1 MIHVTRRKQDG
12 LFFLKWLFLFLSLMV
27 PCGLRA
33 GRIVYPWRAVSAII
47 KAGDPLQ
54 IWYHNP
60 QNSAIDSVCLKGP
73 FNRITLL
80 PDSVRTGIYEFDT
93 YTHASVNNIISVRI
107 PPSAPQ
113 ELYDVQVYSGG
124 QHVVSE
130 KSVQVVRAFKAAHRF
145 IHISD
150 PHVSRQWVGTATDGY
165 AKELELLNAFIQV
178 ANIID
183 PDFVIIT
190 GDLIHHYTMLDA
202 DSTGWGGRKLY
213 AADQRPSAEEKYRNY
228 FDGAKGFS
236 GIHGF
241 TSPCFSAA
249 GNHDYYG
256 VKQDDYP
263 AKARQWNDLCGL
275 RVYGFSYAGTRVL
288 VADDYLGD
296 PVIDIP
302 DSLPMSGLQGRVL
315 ERYLESSGPGD
326 LRILAQHRPDRIDTL
341 FVNKHKIGI
350 VLNGHRHDP
359 FQEHLGST
367 PTLSIRPG
375 AVCRSGEITRWQKT
389 LGFFRI
395 FSVNKESCEY
405 SPPLRFCKNPTAPH
419 QKLERNLTLTF
430 AETNDGSSSY
440 NKAVLNNAFP
450 VDLEQCRI
458 RFVMKK
464 GDYAVTGATIEQ
476 VIENSRVTVVDVRA
490 SVASNAQTVV
500 FIKRK
505 QNR

>member
-1 MIHVTRRKQDG
+1 
-12 LFFLKWLFLFLSLMV
+12 
-27 PCGLRA
+27 
-33 GRIVYPWRAVSAII
+33 
-47 KAGDPLQ
+47 LQ
-54 IWYHNP
+54 IWYQNP
-60 QNSAIDSVCLKGP
+60 QNTAIDSVCLKGP

-80 PDSVRTGIYEFDT
+80 PDSVITGLFEFDT
-93 YTHASVNNIISVRI
+93 YTQASVNNMICVRI

-113 ELYDVQVYSGG
+113 ELYDVQVYNGG

-165 AKELELLNAFIQV
+165 AKELELLNAFIKV

-183 PDFVIIT
+183 PDFIIIT

-202 DSTGWGGRKLY
+202 DSTGWGGHKFY
-213 AADQRPSAEEKYRNY
+213 TADQRPTAAEKYRNY
-228 FDGAKGFS
+228 FDGAKGFL

-241 TSPCFSAA
+241 ASPCFSAA
-249 GNHDYYG
+249 GNHDFYG

-263 AKARQWNDLCGL
+263 AKAQQWNDLCGL
-275 RVYGFSYAGTRVL
+275 RVYGFSYAGTRVF

-296 PVIDIP
+296 PVVDIP
-302 DSLPMSGLQGRVL
+302 DRLPMSGLQGRVL
-315 ERYLESSGPGD
+315 ERYLETAGPGD

-341 FVNKHKIGI
+341 FVNKLKIGI
-350 VLNGHRHDP
+350 VLNGHHHEP

-367 PTLSIRPG
+367 PTISIRSG

-395 FSVNKESCEY
+395 FSVNKDTVECG
-405 SPPLRFCKNPTAPH
+405 PPLRFCKNPTAPY
-419 QKLERNLTLTF
+419 QQLELNLTLAF
-430 AETNDGSSSY
+430 AEANDGSSSY
-440 NKAVLNNAFP
+440 NKAVLHNAFP
-450 VDLEQCRI
+450 VDLDQTRI

-464 GDYAVTGATIEQ
+464 GEYEVTGADLEQ
-476 VIENSRVTVVDVRA
+476 VIDSRHVTVIDVRA
-490 SVASNAQTVV
+490 SVASNAQTMV